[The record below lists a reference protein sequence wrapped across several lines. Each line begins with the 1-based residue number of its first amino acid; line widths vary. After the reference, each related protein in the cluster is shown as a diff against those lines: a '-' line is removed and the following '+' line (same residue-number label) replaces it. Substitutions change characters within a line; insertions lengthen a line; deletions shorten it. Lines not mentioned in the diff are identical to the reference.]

1 MAGYKETPRQKM
13 IAMMYLVL
21 TSLLALNVSKEIIDT
36 FIIMNESMETTTRT
50 FTNKMDNTYSK
61 FSQQYSL
68 NPNKVGPFWN
78 QAQEVQKLSNELIDY
93 INTIKYEVIITTDAK
108 INTVE
113 EAKNTPLDEI
123 SSKDRF
129 TEPTRY
135 FFGRSRTG
143 EEGVAG
149 DLKRKLIEYRTKL
162 LQYMGL
168 PSDSDRLGLITEGD
182 FRDADKKKQT
192 WEQHYFYYTVLAA
205 DVAILNR
212 LITEVKNAE
221 FDVVSHIYSEVT
233 AEDFKFDQISAKV
246 IANSRYIFE
255 GDKYEAEVIVAA
267 YDTKQNPAVYYME
280 GVDTIRSIENARQV
294 DGEAGVVKL
303 SIPAGAA
310 GLKKYAGIVQVMDPS
325 GIPQNYSFK
334 DEYIVA
340 KPSLTVSATKM
351 NVFYIG
357 VDNPV
362 SISVPG
368 ISNDLISP
376 RINVGSLTPASAGNN
391 YNYVVRIPKG
401 STGKAVISVDADYGG
416 QNINMG
422 SSEFR
427 IKRVPDPKA
436 FIANVNDGPVSKN
449 AIVAAGAI
457 IPRPPEDFEFDL
469 SFVITSF
476 TFVSVRSGDI
486 FSSAARGNQLTQ
498 EMKTFISNAKRGT
511 KVWLENIIAEGPDGN
526 RRLGTITLVLE

>member
-1 MAGYKETPRQKM
+1 M

-36 FIIMNESMETTTRT
+36 FIIMNESMETTART
-50 FTNKMDNTYSK
+50 FTSKMDNTYSK
-61 FSQQYSL
+61 FSQQHSL
-68 NPNKVGPFWN
+68 NPNKVGPYWSK
-78 QAQEVQKLSNELIDY
+78 AQEVQKISQDLIDY
-93 INTIKYEVIITTDAK
+93 INGVKYEVIITTDAD

-149 DLKRKLIEYRTKL
+149 DLKKKLNEYRTTML
-162 LQYMGL
+162 EYMGL
-168 PSDSDRLGLITEGD
+168 PNDSDRLGLITEGD
-182 FRDADKKKQT
+182 FRDADNKKQT

-212 LITEVKNAE
+212 LIAEVKNAE
-221 FDVVSHIYSEVT
+221 FDVVSHIYNEVT

-267 YDTKQNPAVYYME
+267 YDTKQNPAVYYAE
-280 GVDTIRSIENARQV
+280 GVDTLRNISNARLV
-294 DGEAGVVKL
+294 DGKDGVVKL
-303 SIPAGAA
+303 TLPAGSA

-325 GIPQNYSFK
+325 GMPQNYAFK

-368 ISNDLISP
+368 ISNDLINP
-376 RINVGSLTPASAGNN
+376 RINVGSLTPAPAGNN
-391 YNYVVRIPKG
+391 YNFIVRIPKG
-401 STGKAVISVDADYGG
+401 STGKALINVDAEYGG
-416 QNINMG
+416 QHINMG
-422 SSEFR
+422 TSEFR

-436 FIANVNDGPVSKN
+436 FIANVNDGPVARN
-449 AIVAAGAI
+449 ALIAAGAI

-469 SFVITSF
+469 NFVITSF

-498 EMKTFISNAKRGT
+498 DMKTFITNAKRGT

-526 RRLGTITLVLE
+526 RRLGTITLVIE